1 MDLNSLNKNQR
12 LAVETTEGPV
22 MVMAGAGSGKT
33 RVLTYRI
40 AHLILD
46 LGVIPSNILAVTF
59 TNKAAR
65 EMKERVEAL
74 THEDVRHMW
83 VSTFHSFCARFL
95 RIELD
100 SFNGY
105 SKNFTIIDEDD
116 ALKIVKDIMK
126 NDNIDVKEYK
136 PKRILGLI
144 SDEKNKEI
152 ISISDPFLKNYY
164 PKIYDKYNEALKK
177 DNLLDFDDLIKV
189 TLELLQARPET
200 LAKYQNKFNYIMVD
214 EFQDTNIIQ
223 YELIKLLTNENQ
235 NIFIVGDQDQS
246 IYSFRGAKVE
256 NIDLFIKNFPL
267 CKQILLEENYRS
279 TNPILKIANNVIDCN
294 KHRIKKNLFTTND
307 STELPVYYHT
317 SSGYDETMFVIDKI
331 KELHMMGYPY
341 SDFAILYR
349 ANSLSRQ
356 FEDMLVRYQIPYVIY
371 GGLSFFE
378 RKEVKDII
386 AYLRLIINHNDDFAF
401 KRIVNEPKR
410 KIGDALLDKLKAA
423 QATNKCSLF
432 EAIDYIETSGIGF
445 NNLIAFKFTILE
457 LYDEFIN
464 NEDKEFIKII
474 DAILDK
480 TGYGNMLKNEGEEG
494 HDRLENVLE
503 LKTVLEE
510 AVEYY
515 DTSRKEVLEALLSD
529 LALRTDTD
537 NKNESTDCVKLM
549 TYHQAKGLEYRVVFM
564 VAMEQGIFPSFNCV
578 SEAEREE
585 ERRICYV
592 GITRAK
598 EKLYITNAE
607 TRYLYGQQQ
616 NEIPSEYIKQMGE
629 ENLNIIGRIR
639 RPITTAVNQP
649 IQASQPAKAEA
660 TPTVEINKGDKI
672 NHKAFGDGLVVEK
685 NGNIITVAFMAPYG
699 VKKLSAVHPSIR
711 KIS

>member
-1 MDLNSLNKNQR
+1 MDLSSLNKNQR

-46 LGVIPSNILAVTF
+46 LGIIPGNILAVTF

-65 EMKERVEAL
+65 EMKERIENL
-74 THEDVRHMW
+74 TNEDVRHMW

-100 SFNGY
+100 SFEGF

-116 ALKIVKDIMK
+116 ALKIIKDIMK

-164 PKIYDKYNEALKK
+164 PKIFDKYNEALKK
-177 DNLLDFDDLIKV
+177 DNLLDFDDLIKL
-189 TLELLQARPET
+189 TLELLKERPET
-200 LAKYQNKFNYIMVD
+200 LAKYRKKFSYIMVD

-223 YELIKLLTNENQ
+223 YELIKLLTSDTQ

-256 NIDLFIKNFPL
+256 NIDLFIKDFPL

-294 KHRIKKNLFTTND
+294 KHRIKKNLYTNND
-307 STELPVYYHT
+307 SSELPVYFHT

-331 KELHMMGYPY
+331 KELHILGYPY

-349 ANSLSRQ
+349 ANALSRQ
-356 FEDMLVRYQIPYVIY
+356 FEDMLLRYQIPYVIY

-378 RKEVKDII
+378 RKEVKDMI
-386 AYLRLIINHNDDFAF
+386 AYLRLIINHDDDFAF

-410 KIGDALLDKLKAA
+410 KIGDALLDKLKTA
-423 QATNKCSLF
+423 QINNNCSLF
-432 EAIDYIETSGIGF
+432 EAIDHIETSGIGF

-457 LYDEFIN
+457 LFDEYIA
-464 NEDKEFIKII
+464 NEDKPLIKII
-474 DAILDK
+474 DGILDK
-480 TGYGNMLKNEGEEG
+480 TGYGSMLKNEGEEG
-494 HDRLENVLE
+494 QDRLENVLE
-503 LKTVLEE
+503 LKTVIEE
-510 AVEYY
+510 AIEYY
-515 DTSRKEVLEALLSD
+515 ELSRKNTLESLLSD

-537 NKNESTDCVKLM
+537 NKNESADCIKLM

-578 SEAEREE
+578 SEQEQEE

-616 NEIPSEYIKQMGE
+616 NEAPSIYIKEMGLD
-629 ENLNIIGRIR
+629 NLNVIGKIK
-639 RPITTAVNQP
+639 RPITTP
-649 IQASQPAKAEA
+649 ITQTTTSA
-660 TPTVEINKGDKI
+660 PTKVEKEPSAQINKGDKI

-685 NGNIITVAFMAPYG
+685 NGNVITVAFMAPYG

-711 KIS
+711 KI

>member
-1 MDLNSLNKNQR
+1 MDLSSLNNNQR

-46 LGVIPSNILAVTF
+46 LGVLPSSILAVTF

-65 EMKERVEAL
+65 EMKERVEVL

-100 SFNGY
+100 SFEGY
-105 SKNFTIIDEDD
+105 TSKFTIIDEDD
-116 ALKIVKDIMK
+116 ALKIIRDILK
-126 NDNIDVKEYK
+126 NDNVDIKEYK
-136 PKRILGLI
+136 PKRLLGLI
-144 SDEKNKEI
+144 SDQKNKETI
-152 ISISDPFLKNYY
+152 AIAEPFLKNYY
-164 PKIYDKYNEALKK
+164 PKLYDKYNAALKK
-177 DNLLDFDDLIKV
+177 DNLLDFDDLIRV
-189 TLELLQARPET
+189 SLELLKARPET
-200 LAKYQNKFNYIMVD
+200 LAKYRNKFNYIMVD

-223 YELIKLLTNENQ
+223 YELIKLLTNDAQ

-256 NIDLFIKNFPL
+256 NIDLFIKNFPM

-294 KHRIKKNLFTTND
+294 KHRIKKNLFTNND
-307 STELPVYYHT
+307 SSELPVYYHT

-331 KELHMMGYPY
+331 KELHLLGYPY

-349 ANSLSRQ
+349 ANALSRQ
-356 FEDMLVRYQIPYVIY
+356 FEDMLLRYQIPYVIY

-378 RKEVKDII
+378 RKEVKDMI
-386 AYLRLIINHNDDFAF
+386 AYLRLIINYNDDFAF
-401 KRIVNEPKR
+401 KRVVNEPKR
-410 KIGDALLDKLKAA
+410 KIGEALLEKLKKA
-423 QATNKCSLF
+423 QVLNNCSLF
-432 EAIDYIETSGIGF
+432 EAIDYIETAGIGF
-445 NNLIAFKFTILE
+445 SNLIAFKFTIIE
-457 LYDEFIN
+457 LFDEYIN
-464 NEDKEFIKII
+464 NEEKPFIEII
-474 DAILDK
+474 DAILNK

-494 HDRLENVLE
+494 QDRLENILE
-503 LKTVLEE
+503 MKTVIEE
-510 AVEYY
+510 ALEYY
-515 DTSRKEVLEALLSD
+515 ELSRKETLDALLSD

-537 NKNESTDCVKLM
+537 NKSENADCVKLM

-564 VAMEQGIFPSFNCV
+564 VAMEQGIFPSFNCI
-578 SEAEREE
+578 SELEQEE

-607 TRYLYGQQQ
+607 SRYLYGQQQ
-616 NEIPSEYIKQMGE
+616 FESPSIYIKEMGLD
-629 ENLNIIGRIR
+629 NLNIIGTIK
-639 RPITTAVNQP
+639 RPIATP
-649 IQASQPAKAEA
+649 IASVISKAPAKEEKPEA
-660 TPTVEINKGDKI
+660 VEINKGDKI

-685 NGNIITVAFMAPYG
+685 NGNIITVAFPAPYG

-711 KIS
+711 KI